1 MEGLVRARP
10 QRRARD
16 VSVVGPRPQ
25 AEAGQAQLRDVDRQ
39 RHVQRTRRRAER
51 AQAAQG
57 TARDARVDDIFR
69 VSRRCEECEECFKP
83 ERRHFD
89 AFLQNSPQLLDHQL
103 QDDAFCSAAAAF
115 STLVGP
121 PVRKVTVLA
130 GNQIRLR
137 DASLVR
143 ESSLLVAVD
152 HVLEHALGRT
162 GLLDSNHPKQNG
174 KSAGCDY
181 Q

>member
-1 MEGLVRARP
+1 MSLMSKKRKSQQRGPQKENKRAKK
-10 QRRARD
+10 AR
-16 VSVVGPRPQ
+16 VATAAAAKELAKEV
-25 AEAGQAQLRDVDRQ
+25 
-39 RHVQRTRRRAER
+39 R

-57 TARDARVDDIFR
+57 RARDARVDDIFR

-174 KSAGCDY
+174 KNPGCGPA
-181 Q
+181 